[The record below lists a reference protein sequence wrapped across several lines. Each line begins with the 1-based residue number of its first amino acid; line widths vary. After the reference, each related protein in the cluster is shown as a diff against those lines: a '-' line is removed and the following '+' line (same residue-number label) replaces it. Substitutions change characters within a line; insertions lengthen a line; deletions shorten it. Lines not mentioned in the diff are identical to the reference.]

1 MARTQA
7 ADFEQRREAIVEKA
21 AGLFARAGFNGA
33 SLADLAAACDMS
45 KSLLYH
51 YYPSKEDILHA
62 VMTSHIDRLV
72 TDVDLVMARKANPAI
87 MLDRLLHA
95 FMHHYV
101 GAVARQ
107 KVLLNELDNLPVDR
121 REEIIGKQRH
131 LIAAVQSLLTA
142 LHPLLAS
149 NPARARAQTM
159 MIFGMINWTNTW
171 YDPDGPVSVDEIAD
185 MALAAALAPLVGE

>member
-7 ADFEQRREAIVEKA
+7 ADFEQRREAIVERA

-33 SLADLAAACDMS
+33 SLADLAAACDTS

-51 YYPSKEDILHA
+51 YYPSKEDILYA
-62 VMTSHIDRLV
+62 VMASHIDKLV
-72 TDVDLVMARKANPAI
+72 ADVDQVMARKADPAI

-101 GAVARQ
+101 GAAERQ
-107 KVLLNELDNLPVDR
+107 KVLLNELENLPAER
-121 REEIIGKQRH
+121 RAEIVGKQRRV
-131 LIAAVQSLLTA
+131 IEAVQSLLTA
-142 LHPLLAS
+142 LHPSLAR
-149 NPARARAQTM
+149 NAARARAQTM
-159 MIFGMINWTNTW
+159 LIFGMINWTHTW

-185 MALAAALAPLVGE
+185 IALAAALAPVAGA